1 MLEKRKPK
9 VMSGM
14 YRKGSLKGISL
25 SSVLL
30 LVVLLAGCGTTTT
43 SSPLSN
49 IQIPESPR
57 ETGELPNVTAGD
69 LQCVTD
75 ETYRRLVLREV
86 MYENRVQELRGIL
99 EELVEE

>member
-1 MLEKRKPK
+1 
-9 VMSGM
+9 MSGM

-25 SSVLL
+25 SSALL
-30 LVVLLAGCGTTTT
+30 LGILLTGCGSTT